1 MSTLFDNTSFDS
13 PNTNTTSSGSSG
25 ISSSA
30 ASGSQPQSDVPL
42 AQRLRPK
49 SLNEV
54 IGQSHLLAAG
64 APIRR
69 FVEHGHLPSLIL
81 HGEAGIGKTTIAM
94 LLADAVGRPFY
105 PLSAINTGVKQLREV
120 LDAGNKSGQGG
131 LDFASPV
138 VFIDEIHR
146 FNKAQQDALLGA
158 VESGDITLIGATTEN
173 PSFSVNNALLSRCQ
187 VYRLEPL
194 DAQQIETL
202 LERAITTDIIL
213 SGLNI
218 ELTAASQI
226 AKLAHG
232 DARKSLNL
240 LEMAV
245 QAADHSQSPLVI
257 DDALLASVAQTT
269 LQRYDKDGD
278 QHYDIISA
286 MIKSVRGSDP
296 DAALYWM
303 ARMLVAGEPP
313 EFIARRLVILAS
325 EDIGNAN
332 PNALLLAD
340 AALRSVKMIG
350 MPEARIILGQ
360 VVVYLATSAKSNS
373 TYLAINKAME
383 LAKKDQSPVPLHLRN
398 GVTGLMKAQGYG
410 QDYIYPHDYPHH
422 YYPQQYLPDNLVG
435 TQFYHYA
442 DNQREQHSLQF
453 MQWLQSQPN
462 Q

>member
-1 MSTLFDNTSFDS
+1 MAN
-13 PNTNTTSSGSSG
+13 NSSNL
-25 ISSSA
+25 
-30 ASGSQPQSDVPL
+30 PYSDTPL
-42 AQRLRPK
+42 AQRMRPK
-49 SLNEV
+49 TLEEV
-54 IGQSHLLAAG
+54 IGQTHLLSPG

-69 FVEHGHLPSLIL
+69 FVDHGHLPSLIL

-120 LDAGNKSGQGG
+120 LDAGSKPGQGG
-131 LDFASPV
+131 LEFAAPV

-158 VESGDITLIGATTEN
+158 VESGEITLIGATTEN

-194 DAQQIETL
+194 IEEQIEQL
-202 LERAITTDIIL
+202 LQRAISEDEFLSKLDIQL
-213 SGLNI
+213 
-218 ELTAASQI
+218 EATPQI
-226 AKLAHG
+226 AKLAQG

-240 LEMAV
+240 LELAV
-245 QAADHSQSPLVI
+245 QASDHSQQPIVI
-257 DDALLASVAQTT
+257 NDALLSSVAQTA

-313 EFIARRLVILAS
+313 EYIARRLVILAS

-340 AALRSVKMIG
+340 AALRSVKIIG

-373 TYLAINKAME
+373 TYLAINKAMQ
-383 LAKKDQSPVPLHLRN
+383 LAQKDQSPVPYHLRN
-398 GVTGLMKAQGYG
+398 GVTKLMQSQGYG
-410 QDYIYPHDYPHH
+410 EGYIYPHDYPNH
-422 YYPQQYLPDNLVG
+422 YQRQQYLPENLVG
-435 TQFYHYA
+435 TQFYYYA
-442 DNQREQHSLQF
+442 DNQREQHSLKF
-453 MQWLQSQPN
+453 MQWLQSQSTPSK
-462 Q
+462 

>member
-1 MSTLFDNTSFDS
+1 MSNNRNPSY
-13 PNTNTTSSGSSG
+13 
-25 ISSSA
+25 
-30 ASGSQPQSDVPL
+30 SDTPL
-42 AQRLRPK
+42 AQRMRPK
-49 SLNEV
+49 SLQQV
-54 IGQSHLLAAG
+54 IGQTHLLAPG

-69 FVEHGHLPSLIL
+69 FVDHGHLPSLIL

-120 LDAGNKSGQGG
+120 LDAGNQTG
-131 LDFASPV
+131 LDFAAPV

-194 DAQQIETL
+194 TEEQIEQL
-202 LERAITTDIIL
+202 LQRAIVEDEFL
-213 SGLNI
+213 SKLNI
-218 ELTAASQI
+218 QLQAIPQI
-226 AKLAHG
+226 AKLAQG

-240 LEMAV
+240 LELAV
-245 QAADHSQSPLVI
+245 QASDHSHQPIII
-257 DDALLASVAQTT
+257 DDTLLASVAQTA

-373 TYLAINKAME
+373 TYLAINKAMQ
-383 LAKKDQSPVPLHLRN
+383 LAQKDQSPVPLHLRN
-398 GVTGLMKAQGYG
+398 GVTKLMQTQGYG
-410 QDYIYPHDYPHH
+410 EGYIYPHDYPNH
-422 YYPQQYLPDNLVG
+422 YQHQQYLPDNLVG
-435 TQFYHYA
+435 TQFYQYA

-453 MQWLQSQPN
+453 MQWLKSQPN
-462 Q
+462 TPK